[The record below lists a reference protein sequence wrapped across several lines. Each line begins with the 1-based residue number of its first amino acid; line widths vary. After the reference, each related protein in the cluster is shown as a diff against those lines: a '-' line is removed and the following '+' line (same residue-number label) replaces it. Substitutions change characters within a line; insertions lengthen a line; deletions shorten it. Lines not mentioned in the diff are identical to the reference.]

1 MIQYKINTELFE
13 NQTYVKNSLY
23 NEDKEKTKHI
33 IENLADC
40 LKSEFLYTNNR
51 VRYKTVKNCL
61 IESHSDNLELR
72 FLRLTIQDNVPNF
85 LGYNANLKEDKE
97 FIHNNLSKILDEDL
111 QERITYYLS
120 YNNIIKLY
128 KAMEEGNSFFDD
140 LSEDNQDLALNDYF
154 TLVAEALNSIH
165 KKETGLN
172 IY

>member
-13 NQTYVKNSLY
+13 NYIKNSLY
-23 NEDKEKTKHI
+23 NEDKENQTTRQL

-40 LKSEFLYTNNR
+40 LKSEFLYTNNI

-61 IESHSDNLELR
+61 IEW
-72 FLRLTIQDNVPNF
+72 
-85 LGYNANLKEDKE
+85 LGGLPSC
-97 FIHNNLSKILDEDL
+97 IHIKF
-111 QERITYYLS
+111 S
-120 YNNIIKLY
+120 YNDIIKLY
-128 KAMEEGNSFFDD
+128 KAMEDENSFFDD

-165 KKETGLN
+165 KKETGIN

>member
-13 NQTYVKNSLY
+13 DYVKSSICNEENQT
-23 NEDKEKTKHI
+23 TKQL

-40 LKSEFLYTNNR
+40 LKSEFLYTNNI

-61 IESHSDNLELR
+61 IEWLMGLPSCINIKFYYSD
-72 FLRLTIQDNVPNF
+72 
-85 LGYNANLKEDKE
+85 
-97 FIHNNLSKILDEDL
+97 
-111 QERITYYLS
+111 
-120 YNNIIKLY
+120 IIELY

>member
-13 NQTYVKNSLY
+13 NYIKNSLY
-23 NEDKEKTKHI
+23 NEDKENQTTRQL

-40 LKSEFLYTNNR
+40 LKSEYLYANNI

-61 IESHSDNLELR
+61 INWLMGLPSCINIK
-72 FLRLTIQDNVPNF
+72 FY
-85 LGYNANLKEDKE
+85 YND
-97 FIHNNLSKILDEDL
+97 
-111 QERITYYLS
+111 
-120 YNNIIKLY
+120 IIELY
-128 KAMEEGNSFFDD
+128 KAMEEGDSFFDD

>member
-13 NQTYVKNSLY
+13 DYVKSSICNEENQT
-23 NEDKEKTKHI
+23 TKQL

-40 LKSEFLYTNNR
+40 LKSEFLYTNNI

-61 IESHSDNLELR
+61 IEWLMGLPSCINIKFYYSD
-72 FLRLTIQDNVPNF
+72 
-85 LGYNANLKEDKE
+85 
-97 FIHNNLSKILDEDL
+97 
-111 QERITYYLS
+111 
-120 YNNIIKLY
+120 IIELY

-140 LSEDNQDLALNDYF
+140 LSEDSQDLALNDYF

-165 KKETGLN
+165 KKETGIN

>member
-13 NQTYVKNSLY
+13 DYVKSSICNEENQT
-23 NEDKEKTKHI
+23 TKQL

-40 LKSEFLYTNNR
+40 LKSEFLYTNNI

-61 IESHSDNLELR
+61 IEWLMGLPSCINIKFYYSD
-72 FLRLTIQDNVPNF
+72 
-85 LGYNANLKEDKE
+85 
-97 FIHNNLSKILDEDL
+97 
-111 QERITYYLS
+111 
-120 YNNIIKLY
+120 IIELY

-165 KKETGLN
+165 KKETGIN